1 MAGVFEKKNVFF
13 SCSLG
18 YVKKELEELR
28 WESNPSGMGPVGLE
42 PSLFPQGFEINLFF
56 QTW

>member
-18 YVKKELEELR
+18 YVKKELEELLR
-28 WESNPSGMGPVGLE
+28 ENNPLEIGPVGLE
-42 PSLFPQGFEINLFF
+42 PPTSCRGLK
-56 QTW
+56 